1 MTITTTT
8 NLGRITQIIGPVM
21 DIEFSPGKMPNIYN
35 ALTINGT
42 NAAGETVSVTCEV
55 QQLLGDSQVRAVSMS
70 ATDGL
75 MRGMEVIDTGCLL
88 YTSPSPR
95 D

>member
-1 MTITTTT
+1 MTKKKTANEK
-8 NLGRITQIIGPVM
+8 NLNSGYITQVIGPVI
-21 DIEFSPGKMPNIYN
+21 DVVFSSGVLPKIYN
-35 ALTINGT
+35 ALEVQSKEGPII
-42 NAAGETVSVTCEV
+42 CEV
-55 QQLLGDSQVRAVSMS
+55 QQLLGDNRVRAIAMS

-75 MRGMEVIDTGCLL
+75 QRGCLL